1 MISFFSQDI
10 EFDLKNK
17 HRKRL
22 WFKELMAR
30 HGKKRSTINIIFC
43 SNSYILEV
51 NRQFLWHN
59 YCTDV
64 ISFDYNEP
72 QLASMIKG
80 DIFIGIETV
89 RSNAIKFGASSFEEE
104 MLRVMAHGLFH
115 LLGYNDDTMEERL
128 LMTQMENEAIKLYMS
143 L

>member
-1 MISFFSQDI
+1 MISFFTQDI
-10 EFDLKNK
+10 TFKLKNK
-17 HRKRL
+17 HRHRL
-22 WFKELMAR
+22 WLKELLVKN
-30 HGKKRSTINIIFC
+30 GKKRCSLNIIFC

-72 QLASMIKG
+72 TLANKING

-89 RSNAIKFGASSFEEE
+89 RANAIKFGASTFEEE
-104 MLRVMAHGLFH
+104 ILRVMAHGLFH
-115 LLGYNDDTMEERL
+115 LIGYNDVTVDERL
-128 LMTQMENEAIKLYMS
+128 VMTQMENDAIKLYMS